1 MSTNP
6 TLSLTTINQDVTIGI
21 NEGNRRA
28 VAYILAQLLADTQVL
43 YTKTRNY
50 HWNVTGMAFKSLHDL
65 FGEQYQQLAEFGD
78 DIAERIRSLGYFAP
92 GALTDY
98 LATTRLAES
107 DHLAGNAEMMVQ
119 NLLNDHETLIQCL
132 RIDVEQTADKYH
144 DVGTSDFLT
153 GLMEAHEKIA
163 WMLRAHL

>member
-1 MSTNP
+1 MTAS
-6 TLSLTTINQDVTIGI
+6 LSLTTINQDVSIGI
-21 NEGNRRA
+21 NEANRRA
-28 VAYILAQLLADTQVL
+28 VAYILAQQLADVQVL

-65 FGEQYQQLAEFGD
+65 FGEQYAQLATFGD

-92 GALTDY
+92 GALADY
-98 LATTRLAES
+98 LAATRLVES
-107 DHLAGNAEMMVQ
+107 DHLGGNAEMMVQ

-132 RIDVEQTADKYH
+132 RIDVHQATDKYQ
-144 DVGTSDFLT
+144 DVGTGDFLT
-153 GLMEAHEKIA
+153 GLLEAHEKMA